1 MCILVAEA
9 ALLPRIAG
17 GSSLRA
23 VRFYPPVT
31 KGSARGR
38 DPRGTELAHVEFM
51 TILERLDRIGIRRKG
66 SARSGFRFR
75 TSLGRNVGPAERE
88 RIDALRI
95 PPAWTDV
102 LIHPSRDALVQAI
115 GRDAAGRWQY
125 LYHQKQLARRERIK
139 LERLRRFVRALPA
152 LRRDVA
158 RDLARSGLQRERVLA
173 GAVRILAT
181 CFLRPG
187 GEVYA
192 SENGSF
198 GLATLRK
205 RHVTVRGDRV
215 TLDFVGKS
223 GQRQARELHDRAVA
237 RLLRELCEHPGEVFK
252 YRNGDDRL
260 ADVKSRHINDYIRE
274 RTGQRFTAKDF
285 RTWAGSLLCAAA
297 LARTEP
303 GAHANAT
310 TRKRAVAAA
319 MREVSEHLGNTPA
332 VCRTSYVFPVVVRR
346 FEEGRVPRRA
356 LARLKPQRLRELER
370 CERAF
375 LALIDE
381 PRSRPSTSRRAA

>member
-1 MCILVAEA
+1 
-9 ALLPRIAG
+9 
-17 GSSLRA
+17 
-23 VRFYPPVT
+23 
-31 KGSARGR
+31 
-38 DPRGTELAHVEFM
+38 M
-51 TILERLDRIGIRRKG
+51 TILERLDLNGIRRKG
-66 SARSGFRFR
+66 SARSGFRYR
-75 TSLGRNVGPAERE
+75 TSLGRNVGPAERK
-88 RIDALRI
+88 RIEALSI

-102 LIHPSRDALVQAI
+102 RIHPSRDALVQAV

-125 LYHQKQLARRERIK
+125 LYHQKQVARRERVK

-173 GAVRILAT
+173 GAVRILGT

-205 RHVTVRGDRV
+205 KHVSVRGDRV
-215 TLDFVGKS
+215 SLDFVGKS
-223 GQRQARELHDRAVA
+223 KQRQSREFRDRAVA
-237 RLLRELCEHPGEVFK
+237 KLLRELCQSPGEVFK
-252 YRNGDDRL
+252 YRNGDGRL

-303 GAHANAT
+303 DARAT
-310 TRKRAVAAA
+310 TVSRRRAVAAA

-332 VCRTSYVFPVVVRR
+332 VCRASYVFPVVVQR

-356 LARLKPQRLRELER
+356 LARLSPQRLRELER

-375 LALIDE
+375 LALIEE
-381 PRSRPSTSRRAA
+381 PRPRSAPARRAA

>member
-1 MCILVAEA
+1 
-9 ALLPRIAG
+9 
-17 GSSLRA
+17 
-23 VRFYPPVT
+23 
-31 KGSARGR
+31 
-38 DPRGTELAHVEFM
+38 M
-51 TILERLDRIGIRRKG
+51 TIIERLEQVGIRRKG
-66 SARSGFRFR
+66 SARSGFRYR
-75 TSLGRNVGPAERE
+75 TSVGRSVSSAERL
-88 RIDALRI
+88 RIEALRI
-95 PPAWTDV
+95 PPAWTNV
-102 LIHPSRDALVQAI
+102 MIHPSRDALVQAI

-125 LYHQKQLARRERIK
+125 LYHQKQVARRERVK

-158 RDLARSGLQRERVLA
+158 RDLARAGLQRERVLA
-173 GAVRILAT
+173 GAVRILGT

-198 GLATLRK
+198 GIATLRP
-205 RHVTVRGDRV
+205 RHVSVRGDRV

-223 GQRQARELHDRAVA
+223 GQRQRREFRDRPVA
-237 RLLRELCEHPGEVFK
+237 KLLRELCEHPGEVFK
-252 YRNGDDRL
+252 YLHDDGQL
-260 ADVKSRHINDYIRE
+260 VDVKSRHINDYIRE

-297 LARTEP
+297 LARTDP
-303 GAHANAT
+303 GAHANALS
-310 TRKRAVAAA
+310 RKRAVAAA

-332 VCRTSYVFPVVVRR
+332 VCRASYVFPVVVRR

-356 LARLKPQRLRELER
+356 LARLSPGRLRELER
-370 CERAF
+370 GERAF

-381 PRSRPSTSRRAA
+381 PRPRAQARKAA

>member
-1 MCILVAEA
+1 
-9 ALLPRIAG
+9 
-17 GSSLRA
+17 
-23 VRFYPPVT
+23 
-31 KGSARGR
+31 
-38 DPRGTELAHVEFM
+38 M

-75 TSLGRNVGPAERE
+75 TSAGRSVGAAQRK
-88 RIDALRI
+88 RIETLRI
-95 PPAWTDV
+95 PPAWTGV
-102 LIHPSRDALVQAI
+102 LIHPSRTALVQAV

-125 LYHQKQLARRERIK
+125 LYHPKQVARRERVK

-158 RDLARSGLQRERVLA
+158 RDLARPGLARERVLA
-173 GAVRILAT
+173 GAVRILGT

-187 GEVYA
+187 SEVYA

-198 GLATLRK
+198 GLATLRR

-223 GQRQARELHDRAVA
+223 GRRQAREFRDRAVA
-237 RLLRELCEHPGEVFK
+237 KLLRELCEHPGEVFK
-252 YRNGDDRL
+252 YRNGDGRL
-260 ADVKSRHINDYIRE
+260 ADVKSRHINDYMRE
-274 RTGQRFTAKDF
+274 RTGQHFTAKDF

-297 LARTEP
+297 LARAEP
-303 GAHANAT
+303 GARASAVS
-310 TRKRAVAAA
+310 RRRAVAAA

-332 VCRTSYVFPVVVRR
+332 VCRASYVFPVVVRR
-346 FEEGRVPRRA
+346 FEEGRAPRPA
-356 LARLKPQRLRELER
+356 LARLVPQRLRELER
-370 CERAF
+370 GERAF

-381 PRSRPSTSRRAA
+381 PRPKVAPVRRAA

>member
-1 MCILVAEA
+1 
-9 ALLPRIAG
+9 
-17 GSSLRA
+17 
-23 VRFYPPVT
+23 
-31 KGSARGR
+31 
-38 DPRGTELAHVEFM
+38 M

-66 SARSGFRFR
+66 TARSGFRYR
-75 TSLGRNVGPAERE
+75 TSRGRSVGSTDRT
-88 RIDALRI
+88 RIEALRI

-102 LIHPSRDALVQAI
+102 MIHPSPGALVQAI
-115 GRDAAGRWQY
+115 GRDAAGLWQY
-125 LYHQKQLARRERIK
+125 LYHARQVARRERIK

-158 RDLARSGLQRERVLA
+158 RDLARSGLRRERVLA
-173 GAVRILAT
+173 GAVRILGT

-187 GEVYA
+187 GEAYA

-198 GLATLRK
+198 GLATLSR
-205 RHVTVRGDRV
+205 RHVSVRGDRV
-215 TLDFVGKS
+215 SLDFVGKS
-223 GQRQARELHDRAVA
+223 GKRQARELRDRAVA
-237 RLLRELCEHPGEVFK
+237 KLLRELCAHPGEVFK
-252 YRNGDDRL
+252 YRDGDGRL
-260 ADVKSRHINDYIRE
+260 VDVKSRHINDYIRE

-303 GAHANAT
+303 GARASVAS
-310 TRKRAVAAA
+310 RRRAVAAA

-356 LARLKPQRLRELER
+356 LARLVPERLRELER

-381 PRSRPSTSRRAA
+381 SRSRAEHGRRAA